1 MTDKDETRAEDEAP
15 VWLNNAR
22 MADICSRFYTLQ
34 EINQSELSFL
44 YLIKFEL
51 FISPTQVQSYLLK
64 HRQDLLL

>member
-1 MTDKDETRAEDEAP
+1 MAEKDEIRAEDEVP

-22 MADICSRFYTLQ
+22 MADICSRFYTLE

-44 YLIKFEL
+44 SLIKFEL
-51 FISPTQVQSYLLK
+51 FISPMQVQSYLLE